1 MGNWSKSWTHI
12 ERAIKNY
19 FLHAKIIAYLGKKL
33 SNNYI
38 NQIEPKLELTIK
50 AKKISPS
57 ILLRLNSKML
67 LLKKDE
73 LIKIEISHIRMS
85 AELEAWARM
94 KGHSLFTKSI
104 ESEKIKYLFQKMGT
118 EYALDYKDMIEESS
132 HLQDGWMMDEPSLPR
147 APKYFGLMPRG
158 CDVENS
164 TPLYEF
170 ELDGKEL
177 IWAHNVSK
185 LYEEAK
191 QNQWN
196 ASDIKWDQIPDLP
209 IEKERAIC
217 QVMTYLAENEFSALY
232 IPGKFISKI
241 SPYYMELT
249 LFLATLINDE
259 ARHIEAFTKRA
270 MAKGVGLLNSS
281 TVTQRSLYSLFVE
294 KDYFK
299 TSFLLHILGEGT
311 FLDLLEFL
319 AKHAPDEI
327 TREVVLLAKK
337 DEQRH
342 VNYGLA
348 HVKALISANPKRVAY
363 LREAAFKRKAYLDE
377 MSGESELLIEAL
389 CIIAGG
395 SDEKNFEEGY
405 KKVVKLKEKMGEN
418 RVKRMIQCGIDEQSA
433 IEISGIHTPNFM

>member
-1 MGNWSKSWTHI
+1 MFPSNIQKIDSIYSI
-12 ERAIKNY
+12 AIN
-19 FLHAKIIAYLGKKL
+19 
-33 SNNYI
+33 S
-38 NQIEPKLELTIK
+38 
-50 AKKISPS
+50 KKITPAI
-57 ILLRLNSKML
+57 ILKLNSAML
-67 LLKKDE
+67 KISKQE
-73 LIKIEISHIRMS
+73 LIKIDLKHIELS
-85 AELEAWARM
+85 TQLEAWAKM
-94 KGHSLFTKSI
+94 KGHLLATKSI
-104 ESEKIKYLFQKMGT
+104 ESECVKYLFQKNSD
-118 EYALDYKDMIEESS
+118 EYPLEYKNESGEQ
-132 HLQDGWMMDEPSLPR
+132 LQDGWMDEQPSLPR
-147 APKYFGLMPRG
+147 APAYFGLMPRG
-158 CDVENS
+158 CDVEAS
-164 TPLYEF
+164 TPLYDF

-177 IWAHNVSK
+177 IWAKNVAK

-196 ASDIKWDQIPDLP
+196 ASEIAWDKIPDLP
-209 IEKERAIC
+209 QDMENAIC

-232 IPGKFISKI
+232 IPGKFIAKI

-270 MAKGVGLLNSS
+270 CAKGVGLMYSS

-311 FLDLLEFL
+311 FLDLLDFL
-319 AKHAPDEI
+319 AKYAPDEV
-327 TREVVLLAKK
+327 TKEVVLLAKK

-348 HVKALISANPKRVAY
+348 HVKALIAANPKRVAY

-389 CIIAGG
+389 CVIAGGG
-395 SDEKNFEEGY
+395 SDEKSFEEGF
-405 KKVVKLKEKMGEN
+405 KKVTALKKKMADN
-418 RVKRMIQCGIDEQSA
+418 RVKRMVQCGIDEHIA
-433 IEISGIHTPNFM
+433 IEISGVHTPNFM